1 MRPFLFKTSSGR
13 IWELDFF
20 RGCMILLMFLAHF
33 LYDLM
38 LFGTTWSFAVPA
50 WAEPANAAWRFLMS
64 DDYTFFD
71 SVIVFGFF
79 AAAGVSSSL
88 TRSGW
93 MHGLKVLGFAFVVSL
108 CSGLVGMVIR
118 FGVLHALGVCMLFEA
133 LLRSLKA
140 NKIVVGVLAAL
151 FLLAGLYPMSGAP
164 LPEVL
169 RPYDWFFEVFG
180 WPIGVYD
187 DYTPLIPH
195 LGLFLLGSLAG
206 RTVYAQKRSLA
217 PAARPLIG
225 RPIEFLGR
233 HSLPIYVT
241 HQLILFG
248 LFTAFS
254 LISSLPLPF

>member
-1 MRPFLFKTSSGR
+1 MKPFLFKTSTGR

-38 LFGTTWSFAVPA
+38 LFGTIWSFADPA
-50 WAEPANAAWRFLMS
+50 FTEPANAAWAYLIS
-64 DDYTFFD
+64 DDYLLFD

-79 AAAGVSSSL
+79 LAAGISSAL

-93 MHGLKVLGFAFVVSL
+93 MHGLKVLGFAFVISL
-108 CSGLVGMVIR
+108 CSGLFGIVIR
-118 FGVLHALGVCMLFEA
+118 FGVLHALGVSMLFEA

-140 NKIVVGVLAAL
+140 PAPLIFGLA
-151 FLLAGLYPMSGAP
+151 LLLILLGLYPMMGFP
-164 LPEVL
+164 LPEAL
-169 RPYDWFFEVFG
+169 TPWSWFFEAFG

-206 RTVYAQKRSLA
+206 RTVYAEKRSLA
-217 PAARPLIG
+217 PEARPALG
-225 RPIEFLGR
+225 RPVEFLGR
-233 HSLPIYVT
+233 HSLFVYVT
-241 HQLILFG
+241 HQLVLFV
-248 LFTAFS
+248 LFSAYS
-254 LISSLPLPF
+254 LIFSLPLPF